1 MEPLRIPLKLIMQP
15 GFQQYDCTGCGECCR
30 GRFAIVINQDDRDRI
45 VEQKWS
51 EEELDLA
58 GKPLFTP
65 HGDGFQL
72 AHRADSS
79 CVFLQ
84 DDGRCRIHA
93 VHGEAAK
100 PLACRMF
107 PFQFVP
113 LGNQIRVDV
122 RFNCEATSGNL
133 GRPITEHRADL
144 LELLKTAVPAERAA
158 NMPVP
163 PLHGSVQLTW
173 DQLSRITK
181 TFERVLLDVSL
192 NITVRIAACVDLVE
206 LIREAPPEAFVGKA
220 LSEYLDEAASVVTE
234 DAINSPL
241 VADPHVGARHG
252 EPPATH
258 ASPALPPSDQR
269 ARGGKVAPSGTH
281 LAAFRQVLAI
291 YGCVDKVGAKARLWN
306 RLGLQLR
313 MLAGKGQVP
322 TLQEGFPNVRF
333 ADIENA
339 RGIPSGEA
347 ALTLERYLHVHLMS
361 MGFFG
366 QSFYNRGY
374 LDGLRS
380 LLFTYPLICWFARAY
395 AAAEGMSEINRS
407 CVERALMI
415 VDHQHGI
422 ASALDSPTERY
433 RTNFLCERATLR
445 SLIIWYGS

>member
-1 MEPLRIPLKLIMQP
+1 MEALRIPLKLVMQP

-30 GRFAIVINQDDRDRI
+30 GRFAIVINKDDRDRI
-45 VEQKWS
+45 VDQHWS
-51 EEELDLA
+51 DEDLGLA

-65 HGDGFQL
+65 HGDDFQL
-72 AHRADSS
+72 AHHADSS
-79 CVFLQ
+79 CAFLQ
-84 DDGRCRIHA
+84 EDGRCRIHA

-113 LGNQIRVDV
+113 LGNQVRVDV
-122 RFNCEATSGNL
+122 RFNCAATSANL

-158 NMPVP
+158 DMPVP

-173 DQLSRITK
+173 EQLSRITK

-192 NITVRIAACVDLVE
+192 NITVRLTACVDLVE
-206 LIREAPPEAFVGKA
+206 LLREAPPEAFNGKA
-220 LSEYLDEAASVVTE
+220 LSEYLDEAAYIVTE
-234 DAINSPL
+234 NALGDPL
-241 VADPHVGARHG
+241 VADTRAPT
-252 EPPATH
+252 PT
-258 ASPALPPSDQR
+258 ASLKGRESGGSQA
-269 ARGGKVAPSGTH
+269 GKVAPSNTH

-291 YGCVDKVGAKARLWN
+291 YGCVDKVGVKARLWQ
-306 RLGLQLR
+306 RLTLQLR
-313 MLAGKGQVP
+313 MLAGKGNVP
-322 TLQEGFPNVRF
+322 TLQEGFPKVRF
-333 ADIENA
+333 AGIENG
-339 RGIPSGEA
+339 RGIPSGDT
-347 ALTLERYLHVHLMS
+347 ALALERYLHVHLMA

-366 QSFYNRGY
+366 PSFYNRSY
-374 LDGLRS
+374 LDGMSS

-395 AAAEGMSEINRS
+395 AASDGLPEINRS

-422 ASALDSPTERY
+422 ASALDSPSERY
-433 RTNFLCERATLR
+433 RTNFLCERAVLR